1 MAADLPTASGQ
12 DQLAHEFT
20 DELYAGYRYL
30 VKAIRYR
37 AKTFLEM
44 VTIHGGVGAAQLL
57 LEGRHT
63 HDGFTRLW
71 QEGMLEY
78 SVEAVLLKPRYASL
92 FTERERAIAR
102 ERLRLHDFDVD
113 AYLARW

>member
-1 MAADLPTASGQ
+1 LIGAEVGPRADFSVAEHSMLQFP
-12 DQLAHEFT
+12 
-20 DELYAGYRYL
+20 
-30 VKAIRYR
+30 
-37 AKTFLEM
+37 
-44 VTIHGGVGAAQLL
+44 GGRGRQLL

-78 SVEAVLLKPRYASL
+78 SVEAVLLKPRYMCL

-113 AYLARW
+113 GYLTRW